1 MAQRKDP
8 HPELVEGRTVSVQ
21 FLIVTAVLACVAI
34 RHAAAQD
41 AEDAEAVS
49 FVAEQIILI
58 ATVIGAV
65 ATLPTLIEFLI
76 DRRKR
81 KERIALS
88 LDDIA
93 VADLDVRLA
102 GLDHLLADIAD
113 LVDRAKNPEAYA
125 SLKLGNEI
133 LIIGPASS
141 GKKSLAQRIARD
153 AGLDRVIIVYNAR
166 NADALTSAKSL
177 IQRYRRQKV
186 MLLLPGLDNV
196 VEDEDEEILAELDAL
211 IDTTTERSNVL
222 VVGTA
227 VEFQPGSLLDNMFGI
242 VLPLPGTPMKHALD
256 HSVPDDARRMLVAV
270 ARFYLEQ
277 AKKDGFALVGI
288 DETAAV
294 DRIAHAARNPA
305 DVADI
310 LVLAGTTALYR
321 RRIGAAKTPDITSEV
336 IEKSIRRV
344 IVTPA

>member
-1 MAQRKDP
+1 MRRPPK
-8 HPELVEGRTVSVQ
+8 GRGQ
-21 FLIVTAVLACVAI
+21 LWLIPVLAILAGVAL
-34 RHAAAQD
+34 RHATAQD
-41 AEDAEAVS
+41 DQDAEAVS
-49 FVAEQIILI
+49 FVTEQIILI
-58 ATVIGAV
+58 ATVVGAV

-88 LDDIA
+88 LDDIS
-93 VADLDVRLA
+93 VADLDIRLA
-102 GLDHLLADIAD
+102 GLDRLLNDIAD
-113 LVDRAKNPEAYA
+113 LIDRAKNPDAYA
-125 SLKLGNEI
+125 SLKVGNEI

-141 GKKSLAQRIARD
+141 GKKTLAQRIARD

-227 VEFQPGSLLDNMFGI
+227 VDFEPGGLLDNMFGV
-242 VLPLPGTPMKHALD
+242 VLALPGTPLKHGRD
-256 HSVPDDARRMLVAV
+256 HATPEDARRMLVEV
-270 ARFYLEQ
+270 TRFYLDQ
-277 AKKDGFALVGI
+277 AKKDGFTLVGI
-288 DETAAV
+288 DDAAAV
-294 DRIAHAARNPA
+294 ERIAHAARNPA

-310 LVLAGTTALYR
+310 IVQAETTALYR
-321 RRIGAAKTPDITSEV
+321 QRTGAAKALDITGEV
-336 IEKSIRRV
+336 IEQSIRRV

>member
-1 MAQRKDP
+1 MPSPSAQHGQRW
-8 HPELVEGRTVSVQ
+8 
-21 FLIVTAVLACVAI
+21 LIAALAVLACVAI
-34 RHAAAQD
+34 RHAVAQD
-41 AEDAEAVS
+41 DEDAEAVS
-49 FVAEQIILI
+49 FVAEQLILI
-58 ATVIGAV
+58 ATVVGAV

-102 GLDHLLADIAD
+102 GLDRLLDDIAD
-113 LVDRAKNPEAYA
+113 LIDRAKNPEAYA
-125 SLKLGNEI
+125 SLKVGNEI

-141 GKKSLAQRIARD
+141 GKKTLAQRIAKD

-166 NADALTSAKSL
+166 NADALAGAKSL
-177 IQRYRRQKV
+177 VQRYRRHKV

-196 VEDEDEEILAELDAL
+196 VEDEDEEVLAELDAL

-227 VEFQPGSLLDNMFGI
+227 VEFEPGSLLDNMFGV
-242 VLPLPGTPMKHALD
+242 VLALPGTPVKHARD
-256 HSVPDDARRMLVAV
+256 HPMPDDARRMLVEV
-270 ARFYLEQ
+270 TRFYLEQ
-277 AKKDGFALVGI
+277 AKRDGFTLVGI
-288 DETAAV
+288 DETAVV
-294 DRIAHAARNPA
+294 DRIARAARNPA

-310 LVLAGTTALYR
+310 TVLAETTTLYR
-321 RRIGAAKTPDITSEV
+321 RRIGAAKTLDITDEV
-336 IEKSIRRV
+336 VEKSIQRV

>member
-1 MAQRKDP
+1 VLRLLLA
-8 HPELVEGRTVSVQ
+8 L
-21 FLIVTAVLACVAI
+21 LACTTSRFAF
-34 RHAAAQD
+34 AQGD
-41 AEDAEAVS
+41 EDGEAFTLVT
-49 FVAEQIILI
+49 EQIILL
-58 ATVIGAV
+58 ATVVGAV
-65 ATLPTLIEFLI
+65 ATLPALIEFLI

-88 LDDIA
+88 LDDVA

-102 GLDHLLADIAD
+102 GLDHLLTDIAD
-113 LVDRAKNPEAYA
+113 LIDRAKNPEAYA

-133 LIIGPASS
+133 LIIGPSSS
-141 GKKSLAQRIARD
+141 GKKTLAQRIAAD

-196 VEDEDEEILAELDAL
+196 VEDEDEEVLAELDAL

-227 VEFQPGSLLDNMFGI
+227 VDFEPGGLLDNMFGV
-242 VLPLPGTPMKHALD
+242 VLALPGTPVKHAPD
-256 HSVPDDARRMLVAV
+256 HPVPEDARRMLVDV
-270 ARFYLEQ
+270 ARFYLDQ
-277 AKKDGFALVGI
+277 AKSDGFALVGI

-310 LVLAGTTALYR
+310 LVLAETTALYR
-321 RRIGAAKTPDITSEV
+321 CRIGAAKTPDITIEV
-336 IEKSIRRV
+336 VEKSIRRV

>member
-1 MAQRKDP
+1 MPSSRARPAWQC
-8 HPELVEGRTVSVQ
+8 LIGVLTVS
-21 FLIVTAVLACVAI
+21 ACVAI
-34 RHAAAQD
+34 RHAVAQD
-41 AEDAEAVS
+41 DEDTAAVS

-58 ATVIGAV
+58 ATVVGAV

-76 DRRKR
+76 ERRKR

-93 VADLDVRLA
+93 VADLDIRLA
-102 GLDHLLADIAD
+102 GLDRLLNDIAD
-113 LVDRAKNPEAYA
+113 LIDRAKNPDAYA
-125 SLKLGNEI
+125 SLKVGNEI
-133 LIIGPASS
+133 LIIGPPSS
-141 GKKSLAQRIARD
+141 GKKTLAQRIARD

-222 VVGTA
+222 GVGTA
-227 VEFQPGSLLDNMFGI
+227 VDFEAGGLLDNMFGV
-242 VLPLPGTPMKHALD
+242 VLALPGTPVKHAQD
-256 HSVPDDARRMLVAV
+256 HPTPEDARRMLVEV
-270 ARFYLEQ
+270 TRFYLDQ
-277 AKKDGFALVGI
+277 ARKGGFTLVGI
-288 DETAAV
+288 DETAV
-294 DRIAHAARNPA
+294 VERIAHAARNPA

-310 LVLAGTTALYR
+310 IVLAETTALYR
-321 RRIGAAKTPDITSEV
+321 RRTGAAKALDISSEV
-336 IEKSIRRV
+336 VEKSIRRV